1 MAMTDRKMSRREVIG
16 SGAAAAGVLTAAQL
30 FGSINVARAQ
40 SAKRYKIAIVPKGL
54 NNPVFKSADFGGQTR
69 AAELGNVDFKFIGP
83 AQSDASQQVATVDG
97 LISAG
102 YDGIGISCDSAET
115 LLEPINRAV
124 AKGIKVITWDSDSP
138 KSNRSVF
145 YGVDSFKG
153 GQLQAKLL
161 NDLLKGKKGDIW
173 LLSGA
178 ASAQNLEARI
188 HGVQSVLSK
197 DLTVAGTSFCNDDV
211 ALAVSETENV
221 LRAHPALIGY
231 IMIGGWPLFS
241 SSGALPTLKARAK
254 AGLQVVAFDYLE
266 QELPFIVDGTVKA
279 SVGQDYWGWGY
290 QSVTILAG
298 LIGGKHYPAFVPQ
311 ALPVVT
317 SANAADYQKKWDDS
331 KTAGGMAEAFKEPPV
346 SPS

>member
-1 MAMTDRKMSRREVIG
+1 MTKDKLSRRDLLAG
-16 SGAAAAGVLTAAQL
+16 GTAAAGALTAAQL
-30 FGSINVARAQ
+30 FGSINIARAAD
-40 SAKRYKIAIVPKGL
+40 AKRYKIAIVPKGL

-97 LISAG
+97 LISAH
-102 YDGIGISCDSAET
+102 YDAIGISCDSAQT
-115 LLEPINRAV
+115 MLEPINRAV
-124 AKGIKVITWDSDSP
+124 DKGIKVITWDSDSP
-138 KSNRSVF
+138 TSKRAVF

-173 LLSGA
+173 LLSGLP
-178 ASAQNLEARI
+178 SAQNLEDRI
-188 HGVQSVLSK
+188 RGVKTVLSK
-197 DLTVAGTSFCNDDV
+197 DLTIAGTSFCNEDV
-211 ALAVSETENV
+211 ALGVSQVENV

-231 IMIGGWPLFS
+231 IMIGAWPLFS
-241 SSGALPTLKARAK
+241 SPGALPTLKAKAK

-290 QSVTILAG
+290 QSVQILYG
-298 LIGGKHYPAFVPQ
+298 LLQGKKYPAFVPQ

-317 SANAADYQKKWDDS
+317 TANVGEYQKKWDMS
-331 KTAGGMAEAFKEPPV
+331 KSAAGMAAAFKEAPV
-346 SPS
+346 EPS

>member
-1 MAMTDRKMSRREVIG
+1 MTDRKISRRDLIAG
-16 SGAAAAGVLTAAQL
+16 GTAAAAALTAAEL
-30 FGSINVARAQ
+30 FGTIQIARAQ
-40 SAKRYKIAIVPKGL
+40 TKRYKIAVVPKGL

-102 YDGIGISCDSAET
+102 YDGIAVSCDSAET

-138 KSNRSVF
+138 KSNRAVF

-161 NDLLKGKKGDIW
+161 NGLLKGKTGDIW
-173 LLSGA
+173 LLSGLP
-178 ASAQNLEARI
+178 SAQNLEERI
-188 HGVQSVLSK
+188 RGVKTVLSK
-197 DLTVAGTSFCNDDV
+197 DLNIAGTSFCNEDV
-211 ALAVSETENV
+211 ALGVSQVENV
-221 LRAHPALIGY
+221 LRAHPQLIGY
-231 IMIGGWPLFS
+231 IMIGAWPLFS
-241 SSGALPTLKARAK
+241 SPGALPTLRARAK
-254 AGLQVVAFDYLE
+254 SGLQVVAFDYLE

-298 LIGGKHYPAFVPQ
+298 LLAGKKYPAFVPQ

-317 SANAADYQKKWDDS
+317 TANVADYQKKWDMS
-331 KTAGGMAEAFKEPPV
+331 KTAAGMAAAFKEPPIQ
-346 SPS
+346 PS

>member
-1 MAMTDRKMSRREVIG
+1 MSDRKISRRDLIAG
-16 SGAAAAGVLTAAQL
+16 TAATAGALTAAEL

-40 SAKRYKIAIVPKGL
+40 AKRYKIAIVPKGL

-102 YDGIGISCDSAET
+102 YDAIGISCDSAET
-115 LLEPINRAV
+115 LLQPINRAV

-138 KSNRSVF
+138 KSSRSVF

-173 LLSGA
+173 LLSGLP
-178 ASAQNLEARI
+178 SAQNLQERI
-188 HGVQSVLSK
+188 RGVKTVLSK
-197 DLTVAGTSFCNDDV
+197 DLNIAGTSFCNEDV
-211 ALAVSETENV
+211 ALGVSQVENV
-221 LRAHPALIGY
+221 LRAHPQLIGY
-231 IMIGGWPLFS
+231 IMIGAWPLFS
-241 SSGALPTLKARAK
+241 SPGALPTLRAK
-254 AGLQVVAFDYLE
+254 AKLGLQVVAFDYLE

-290 QSVTILAG
+290 QSVTILYG
-298 LIGGKHYPAFVPQ
+298 LLQGKKFPKFVPQ

-317 SANAADYQKKWDDS
+317 TANVAEYQKKWDES
-331 KTAGGMAEAFKEPPV
+331 KTAAGMAAAFKEAPIA
-346 SPS
+346 PS

>member
-1 MAMTDRKMSRREVIG
+1 MTDRKITRRDVLVG
-16 SGAAAAGVLTAAQL
+16 GAATSVLTATQL
-30 FGSINVARAQ
+30 FGSINIARAQ

-102 YDGIGISCDSAET
+102 YDAIGISCCSAQT

-145 YGVDSFKG
+145 YGVDSYKG

-161 NDLLKGKKGDIW
+161 NDLLKGKTGDIW
-173 LLSGA
+173 LLSGLP
-178 ASAQNLEARI
+178 SAQNLEDRI
-188 HGVQSVLSK
+188 RGVQSVLSK
-197 DLTVAGTSFCNDDV
+197 NLTIAGTSFCNEDV
-211 ALAVSETENV
+211 ALGVSQVENV
-221 LRAHPALIGY
+221 LRAHPNLIGY
-231 IMIGGWPLFS
+231 IMIG
-241 SSGALPTLKARAK
+241 ALPTLRAKAK

-290 QSVTILAG
+290 QSVTIMAG
-298 LIGGKHYPAFVPQ
+298 LLQGKHFPAFVPQ

-317 SANAADYQKKWDDS
+317 TANVADYQKKWDES
-331 KTAGGMAEAFKEPPV
+331 KTPSGMAAAFKEPPV
-346 SPS
+346 AAS